1 MLLLDEDRHLTQRK
15 LMLPAFHGE
24 KMEALRGLV
33 TDVAGS
39 EVDGWTTGSPIPLH
53 PYMQG

>member
-1 MLLLDEDRHLTQRK
+1 
-15 LMLPAFHGE
+15 MLPAFHGE

-39 EVDGWTTGSPIPLH
+39 EVDGWPPAARSRSTPTCSGSRSR
-53 PYMQG
+53 